1 MIGKVTSHTLK
12 IWREM
17 HFVKLIPIYD
27 TFIILV
33 KRCRWQNVVTNPRGH
48 GHRTAG

>member
-1 MIGKVTSHTLK
+1 MKGKVTTHTLK

-17 HFVKLIPIYD
+17 CFVKSIPIYD

-33 KRCRWQNVVTNPRGH
+33 KHVETDPRGH
-48 GHRTAG
+48 GHRTAGYG